1 MPISYDGKYLVPAPF
16 LGINKTY
23 IRTSDGQ
30 KVGATYNITLDGT
43 LIPQKGSP
51 NSKGEFAS
59 DANYTPPDDE
69 NNIDLDKLQHSF
81 MKKTEAIRDLF
92 STDGKLLEISSWL
105 ENSGGGAVHPAI
117 SGYPRITSIDFPSN
131 QYVQTLPFNITL
143 ELDEVVG
150 IIDET
155 SRGETAYGRE
165 DYNNSNEVKV
175 HESGQFFNEPGT
187 TVTALGGKPI
197 YLSSA
202 DENWQIDFAGN
213 RKGELI
219 PHTPPA
225 LNCDAASHNIDHR
238 QTQVYAITHTITATG
253 KNAYDGNGLIR
264 KPWENAKLWVD
275 GKVGLPT
282 ENDNY
287 TKNFEDIFGF
297 GTGPSGD
304 YDNYKFYNHIRS
316 KNADYSA
323 GTYTVT
329 ETWILAKTD
338 ATTNH
343 NVFDECNVDLN
354 YDRNTGLA
362 TVNVAGT
369 ITGLETR
376 KSCTIGERTDADY
389 DNVTES
395 AFAAAKDYY
404 DAVYNPPN
412 IIGTHSFSIYEYAK
426 KCFDEQYIHHEFE
439 DSLGTSL
446 KPGHISKTIAQNVP
460 NGTISYSFVF
470 NNRPQ
475 FVMHSKT
482 ETYTASDQKAV
493 WKYASL
499 EVPGRS
505 SGPVIQN
512 MSTKEV
518 AQITITADILMSTQK
533 NFARPAWGGEDV
545 SNLKITNRPLITDG
559 IALGARRIALP
570 AYHPCHPDNSDT
582 VLLIVSAQQESFDP
596 TSGKY
601 SLTTTYTYQEGC
613 TTVQFG

>member
-1 MPISYDGKYLVPAPF
+1 MPISYDGKYIVPAPF
-16 LGINKTY
+16 LGISKTY

-30 KVGATYNITLDGT
+30 KVGATYNITLEGT

-51 NSKGEFAS
+51 NSKGVFAD

-69 NNIDLDKLQHSF
+69 TDIDIDKLQHSF
-81 MKKTEAIRDLF
+81 MKKTEALRDLF

-105 ENSGGGAVHPAI
+105 ENSEGGAVYPAI

-131 QYVQTLPFNITL
+131 QYVQTLPFSITL
-143 ELDEVVG
+143 ELDEVIGVA
-150 IIDET
+150 DET
-155 SRGETAYGRE
+155 SRGETVYGSE
-165 DYNNSNEVKV
+165 DFKNSDDVKV

-187 TVTALGGKPI
+187 AVSDGKPI
-197 YLSSA
+197 YLSAA

-213 RKGELI
+213 RKGEMI
-219 PHTPPA
+219 PQSNPST
-225 LNCDAASHNIDHR
+225 CDAASHNIDHR
-238 QTQVYAITHTITATG
+238 QTQVYNITHTITATG

-304 YDNYKFYNHIRS
+304 YDNYKLYNHVRS
-316 KNADYSA
+316 KNADYSN
-323 GTYTVT
+323 GTYNVT
-329 ETWILAKTD
+329 ENWVMAKTD
-338 ATTNH
+338 SETNH
-343 NVFDECNVDLN
+343 NVFDDCNVDLS

-376 KSCTIGERTDADY
+376 KSCTIGERDDADY

-395 AFAAAKDYY
+395 AFAAAKAYFED
-404 DAVYNPPN
+404 VYEDSTGGP
-412 IIGTHSFSIYEYAK
+412 GESTFSIYEYAK
-426 KCFDEQYIHHEFE
+426 KCFSEQYISSAYE

-446 KPGHISKTIAQNVP
+446 KKEHISKTVSQNVS
-460 NGTISYSFVF
+460 NGSISYSFVF

-475 FVMHSKT
+475 FISGSKT
-482 ETYTASDQKAV
+482 ETYSAQDKKAV
-493 WKYASL
+493 SKYATL
-499 EVPGRS
+499 EVPGRV
-505 SGPVIQN
+505 SGPILQN
-512 MSTKEV
+512 MNTKELASV
-518 AQITITADILMSTQK
+518 TVTVDILMPNQRAVPKPTSW
-533 NFARPAWGGEDV
+533 NGDDV
-545 SNLKITNRPLITDG
+545 TNGIILQRPLATES
-559 IALGARRIALP
+559 IAKGARRITLP
-570 AYHPCHPDNSDT
+570 TDHPCHPDNQNNT
-582 VLLIVSAQQESFDP
+582 LIIVSDQQETFDS

-601 SLTTTYTYQEGC
+601 NLSTTYTYQTGC